1 MKTGKE
7 QPEPSDTETHQDTKD
22 LVRGAIINY
31 LGMLAKISKLLFV
44 LVAARVYGV
53 PELGLYF
60 LAWAAVDL
68 TSKFGLWG
76 VDRSLIRD
84 IARYYVDQSEP
95 TRARVFA
102 IMRFNISLALG
113 LSVLATA
120 ALYGL
125 APLIATWIFKD
136 PKLSSVIQI
145 LALSIPFIIIG
156 TTFLATTKA
165 LRIMR
170 FEVLV
175 RQLIEPLVMLLA
187 LLALIPFDLGA
198 LGMAAA
204 HVAGSAIGAIIAVF
218 FAVRTYRSLG
228 WHRGP
233 MPKTAKVETIR
244 FISPMAMMD
253 FVYLMVARMDVVLV
267 GAIVNTAAAGFYG
280 IAVEVVSLIK
290 RVRQGFEPI
299 VAPVVSQLFY
309 GHKNIRLRRSYAL
322 VTRWLAA
329 AALLPMIAMI
339 LYPKQLL
346 TIFSDQAVGG
356 ALALVFLAIAHGTH
370 TILSTAES
378 VLVMSGRPLLNM
390 LLGLATLT
398 FGVALCVPLTMT
410 FGPVG
415 TAVGIMITFISVNF
429 SRVYI
434 VYRLYGLHPFGTT
447 LTWPLSNG
455 ALVFILFFIINLFI
469 QVESLVGLIISLA
482 LMTAIYVTLYF
493 SGPKESEEKHLLL
506 KLKSKLNRTHADTQ
520 QDLTAVPI
528 SERLK

>member
-7 QPEPSDTETHQDTKD
+7 QIGPIDTDTHKDSKD
-22 LVRGAIINY
+22 LVRGALINY
-31 LGMLAKISKLLFV
+31 LGMLAKVSKLLFV

-84 IARYYVDQSEP
+84 IARYYVDQYEP
-95 TRARVFA
+95 TKARVFA
-102 IMRFNISLALG
+102 IMRFNITLAVG
-113 LSVLATA
+113 LSILATT
-120 ALYGL
+120 ALFGL
-125 APLIATWIFKD
+125 APLIATWVFKD
-136 PKLSSVIQI
+136 SSLSSVIRI
-145 LALSIPFIIIG
+145 LAISIPFIVIG

-187 LLALIPFDLGA
+187 LLALIPLDLGA
-198 LGMAAA
+198 SGMAVA
-204 HVAGSAIGAIIAVF
+204 HVIGCAVGAVVAVY
-218 FAVRTYRSLG
+218 FAVSTYRSLG
-228 WHRGP
+228 WHHAP
-233 MPKTAKVETIR
+233 ISKTEKVETIR
-244 FISPMAMMD
+244 FISPMAAMD
-253 FVYLMVARMDVVLV
+253 FVYLMVTRMDVVLV
-267 GAIVNTAAAGFYG
+267 GAIVNTAAAGYYG
-280 IAVEVVSLIK
+280 IAIEVVSLIK

-309 GHKNIRLRRSYAL
+309 GQKNVRLERSYTL

-329 AALLPMIAMI
+329 AALLPVIAMV
-339 LYPKQLL
+339 LYPAQLL
-346 TIFSDQAVGG
+346 TIFSDQAVVG
-356 ALALVFLAIAHGTH
+356 ALALVFLAVAHGTH

-378 VLVMSGRPLLNM
+378 VLVMSGRPVLNM
-390 LLGLATLT
+390 WLGLATLI
-398 FGVALCVPLTMT
+398 FGVSLCVPLTMT

-415 TAVGIMITFISVNF
+415 TAIGVMITFFCVNL

-447 LTWPLSNG
+447 LTWPLVNG
-455 ALVFILFFIINLFI
+455 AVVFTLFFIVNLYI
-469 QVESLVGLIISLA
+469 QPESLVSLILLLA
-482 LMTAIYVTLYF
+482 LMVAFYVTLYF
-493 SGPKESEEKHLLL
+493 SGPKEPEEKHLLL
-506 KLKSKLNRTHADTQ
+506 SLKNKLNRTRTGSRKE
-520 QDLTAVPI
+520 LTAVPV

>member
-1 MKTGKE
+1 MNTGKDQTE
-7 QPEPSDTETHQDTKD
+7 RIDRDTHKDTKD
-22 LVRGAIINY
+22 LVRGAIVNY
-31 LGMLAKISKLLFV
+31 IGMLAKVSKLLFV

-84 IARYYVDQSEP
+84 IARYYVDQSE
-95 TRARVFA
+95 TTKARVFA
-102 IMRFNISLALG
+102 IMRFNISLAVG

-120 ALYGL
+120 ALFGL

-136 PKLSSVIQI
+136 AGLSTVIRI
-145 LALSIPFIIIG
+145 LAFSIPFIVIG

-175 RQLIEPLVMLLA
+175 RQLIEPLVMFLA
-187 LLALIPFDLGA
+187 LLALIPLDLGA
-198 LGMAAA
+198 SGMAVA
-204 HVAGSAIGAIIAVF
+204 HVAGCAVGAVIAVY
-218 FAVRTYRSLG
+218 FAISTYRSLG

-233 MPKTAKVETIR
+233 ISKTAKVETIR
-244 FISPMAMMD
+244 FISPMAAMD
-253 FVYLMVARMDVVLV
+253 FIYLMVTRMDVVLV
-267 GAIVNTAAAGFYG
+267 GAIVNTAAAGYYG

-309 GHKNIRLRRSYAL
+309 GQKNVRLRRSYAL

-329 AALLPMIAMI
+329 AALLPVIAMV
-339 LYPKQLL
+339 LYPTQLL
-346 TIFSDQAVGG
+346 AIFSDQAVSG
-356 ALALVFLAIAHGTH
+356 ALALIFLAIAHGTH

-378 VLVMSGRPLLNM
+378 VLVMSGRPVLNM
-390 LLGLATLT
+390 WLGLATLA
-398 FGVALCVPLTMT
+398 FGVALCIPLTMT

-415 TAVGIMITFISVNF
+415 TAIGVMITFICVNI

-434 VYRLYGLHPFGTT
+434 VYRLYGLNPFGTT
-447 LTWPLSNG
+447 LTWPLVNG
-455 ALVFILFFIINLFI
+455 LIVFILFVIANLYTRP
-469 QVESLVGLIISLA
+469 ESLVGLIVSLA
-482 LMTAIYVTLYF
+482 LLAAIYVALYF

-506 KLKSKLNRTHADTQ
+506 TLKNKLSRAGAGRRP
-520 QDLTAVPI
+520 DLTAVPV
-528 SERLK
+528 SERMK

>member
-7 QPEPSDTETHQDTKD
+7 RVGAIDTDTHKDTKD
-22 LVRGAIINY
+22 LVRGAIVNY
-31 LGMLAKISKLLFV
+31 LGMLAKVSKLLFV

-76 VDRSLIRD
+76 IDRSLIRD
-84 IARYYVDQSEP
+84 IARYYIDQSEP
-95 TRARVFA
+95 TKARVFA
-102 IMRFNISLALG
+102 IMRFNISLAVG
-113 LSVLATA
+113 LSILATA
-120 ALYGL
+120 ALFGL

-136 PKLSSVIQI
+136 PGLSSVIRI
-145 LALSIPFIIIG
+145 LAFSIPFIVIG

-187 LLALIPFDLGA
+187 LLALIPLDLGA
-198 LGMAAA
+198 SGMAIA
-204 HVAGSAIGAIIAVF
+204 HVAGCAVGAAVAVY
-218 FAVRTYRSLG
+218 FAVKTYRSLG

-233 MPKTAKVETIR
+233 ISKTAKVETIR
-244 FISPMAMMD
+244 FISPMAAMD
-253 FVYLMVARMDVVLV
+253 FVYLMVTRMDVVLV
-267 GAIVNTAAAGFYG
+267 GAIVNTAAAGYYG

-309 GHKNIRLRRSYAL
+309 GQKNIRLKRSYAL

-329 AALLPMIAMI
+329 AALLPVIAMV
-339 LYPKQLL
+339 LYPTQLL
-346 TIFSDQAVGG
+346 TIFSNQAVGG
-356 ALALVFLAIAHGTH
+356 ALALVLLAVAHGTH

-378 VLVMSGRPLLNM
+378 MLVMSGRPVLNM
-390 LLGLATLT
+390 WLGLATLT
-398 FGVALCVPLTMT
+398 FGASLCVPLTVT
-410 FGPVG
+410 LGPVG
-415 TAVGIMITFISVNF
+415 TAVGVMITFICVNL

-447 LTWPLSNG
+447 LTWPLVNG
-455 ALVFILFFIINLFI
+455 ILVFTLFFIANLYI
-469 QVESLVGLIISLA
+469 PPEGLVSLILMLA
-482 LMTAIYVTLYF
+482 SMAAIYVTLYF

-506 KLKSKLNRTHADTQ
+506 TLKNKLNRIRAGSRK
-520 QDLTAVPI
+520 DLTAVPV
-528 SERLK
+528 SQRLK